1 MSIMASSKR
10 SYIKSLR
17 DWEELLAAV
26 GEHAE
31 SMPEV
36 ADLRAALEQH
46 MARARALKAR
56 QDSAKATRQ
65 GLTQE
70 LSGELDKGR
79 DVAMRIRGIAKARIG
94 PKNEQITQF
103 GVAPLRRRTRRAK
116 SPEPVP
122 PPTLPPEAAQPK
134 GGDVSRL

>member
-1 MSIMASSKR
+1 MATNKTT
-10 SYIKSLR
+10 YTKTLR

-26 GEHAE
+26 AEHAGT
-31 SMPEV
+31 MPDV

-46 MARARALKAR
+46 VAQARAIKAR
-56 QDSAKATRQ
+56 QDSAKAHRQ

-70 LSGELDKGR
+70 LSGELEKGR
-79 DVAMRIRGIAKARIG
+79 DVARRIRGIATARIG

-103 GVAPLRRRTRRAK
+103 GVAPLRKRTRRAK

-122 PPTLPPEAAQPK
+122 PPGLPPEAALPQK
-134 GGDVSRL
+134 GGSVSRP